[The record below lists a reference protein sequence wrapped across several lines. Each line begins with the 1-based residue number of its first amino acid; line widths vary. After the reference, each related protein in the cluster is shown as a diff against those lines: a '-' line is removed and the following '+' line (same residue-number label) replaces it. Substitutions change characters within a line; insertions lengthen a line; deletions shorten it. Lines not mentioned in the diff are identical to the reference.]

1 MQNDISKDIAGEI
14 WNAVKKDLHLLE
26 EDVIKNPPPHIPAL
40 SQVLNEVWRSGG
52 KRLRPS
58 LVFLCAQILNVPA
71 ETIKPYARAAELV
84 HTATLLHDDVI
95 DQAKSRRGQP
105 SVPQKYG
112 NYKAVLSGDFLL
124 AHVMWELSLLGHY
137 LANSRLSET
146 LQWLVE
152 GEWLQHSIINKS
164 DVTRELSLTIA
175 ERKTAS
181 LLMWCCEVPA
191 LIAASSPSVSG
202 SLKEY
207 GRNLGLAFQLQDDVL
222 DFLTTDT
229 GKPKF
234 NDLKQGLMNSVSV
247 EIREGS
253 VRGKQWIESIF
264 EKIDDREALVNSWK
278 DYEGEINDAKNI
290 IQARAQA
297 YLARAKECV
306 RELSASGH
314 LRLSQVADL
323 LVQRVK

>member
-1 MQNDISKDIAGEI
+1 MQKDVAAEI
-14 WNAVKKDLHLLE
+14 WDAVKKDLHLLD
-26 EDVIKNPPPHIPAL
+26 EDVIQNPPPHIPAL

-58 LVFLCAQILNVPA
+58 LVFLCAQLLNVPA
-71 ETIKPYARAAELV
+71 EKIKPYARASELV

-95 DQAKSRRGQP
+95 DQAKTRRGMP

-112 NYKAVLSGDFLL
+112 NYRAVLGGDFLL

-137 LANSRLSET
+137 VANSRLSET

-191 LIAASSPSVSG
+191 LIAASSPAVCEG
-202 SLKEY
+202 LKEY
-207 GRNLGLAFQLQDDVL
+207 GRNLGLAFQMQDDVL
-222 DFLTTDT
+222 DFLQTDT
-229 GKPKF
+229 GKPRL
-234 NDLKQGLMNSVSV
+234 NDLRQGLMNAVTIELRENSVKAQ
-247 EIREGS
+247 E
-253 VRGKQWIESIF
+253 WIENIF
-264 EKIDDREALVNSWK
+264 SSTDLEKRNALVDQWMNFES
-278 DYEGEINDAKNI
+278 DINNAKNI
-290 IQARAQA
+290 VEKRAQA

-306 RELSASGH
+306 RELSPHAYQ
-314 LRLSQVADL
+314 RLSQVADL
-323 LVQRVK
+323 LVKRVK

>member
-1 MQNDISKDIAGEI
+1 MQKDIASQI
-14 WNAVKKDLHLLE
+14 WDSVKKDLHLLD
-26 EDVIKNPPPHIPAL
+26 EDVIKNPPLHIPAL

-58 LVFLCAQILNVPA
+58 LVFLCAQLLNVPA
-71 ETIKPYARAAELV
+71 EKIKPYARASELV

-95 DQAKSRRGQP
+95 DQAKTRRGQP

-112 NYKAVLSGDFLL
+112 NYRAVLSGDFLL

-137 LANSRLSET
+137 VANSRLSET

-191 LIAASSPSVSG
+191 LIAASSPSVCDG
-202 SLKEY
+202 LKEY

-222 DFLTTDT
+222 DYLNTDT
-229 GKPKF
+229 GKPKL
-234 NDLKQGLMNSVSV
+234 NDLSQGLMNSVSI
-247 EIREGS
+247 ELREGS
-253 VRGKQWIESIF
+253 VKAKDWIEKIF
-264 EKIDDREALVNSWK
+264 ASEQNQRAPLIAEWVNFTYEIEEAKKIV
-278 DYEGEINDAKNI
+278 
-290 IQARAQA
+290 QVRAQA
-297 YLARAKECV
+297 YLSRAKESI
-306 RELSASGH
+306 RELSPNAYE
-314 LRLSQVADL
+314 RLSQVADL
-323 LVQRVK
+323 LIKRVK